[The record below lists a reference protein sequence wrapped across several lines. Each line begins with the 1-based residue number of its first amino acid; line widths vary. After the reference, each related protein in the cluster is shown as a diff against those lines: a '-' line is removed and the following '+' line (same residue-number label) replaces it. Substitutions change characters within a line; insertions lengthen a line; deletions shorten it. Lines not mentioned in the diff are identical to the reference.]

1 MPVKVSVIVPV
12 YNPGAYIDDCIAS
25 ILRQSLPADEYEAI
39 FVDDGSTDGTG
50 ARLDALA
57 AEHANITAIHIPNSG
72 WPGRPRNVGIDAAA
86 GKYVYFVDN
95 DDWVGDEALERLYE
109 RAERNNADVVVGKEV
124 GHGKGVSRALFHRD
138 VDDATL
144 TATPLLELLTPHK
157 FFRRAFLDEHGI
169 RFPEG
174 RRRLEDH
181 VFVMKAFFKARRI
194 SILADYPCYH
204 WLLRKDAGNATD
216 LYSEPSGY
224 YMNVREILD
233 IVDEHTDPG
242 PDRDRL
248 YAHWYRGKALH
259 RLRGARWATNPDARG
274 LAVYAEVRRLALE
287 RFGPGVDKALSTKFR
302 VLSRSVRADRVDLVT
317 AQAKIERGIRAA
329 IALTSLEWTDRR
341 LRLSLTAGLTYANG
355 KPIALERRAG
365 RIYWRAPAPLGGDPT
380 ILEEDLDV
388 TAEIARTK
396 VAIVLRNRET
406 LVEFEARAKP
416 RNQIGAEPGLGEDA
430 ELTISAVVDADI
442 DVGSVA
448 TGGELAPGVWDL
460 FVHVHSCGW
469 SAVSR
474 LTAVGRD
481 SGSPRIVIEP
491 HVTQFGNLSVKV
503 RDPIA
508 ENRAAERKAE
518 DKQAAEQQ
526 GADKPAADK
535 PAADRQRAD
544 PGPAKVP
551 VTAKAPGETGQPA
564 SAAASDP
571 GLLGSTLAAWALRTL
586 PTGIIRFAVPT
597 VRRMRRWRYSR

>member
-95 DDWVGDEALERLYE
+95 DDWIGDEALERLYE
-109 RAERNNADVVVGKEV
+109 RAERNDADVVVGKEV

-216 LYSEPSGY
+216 LYSEPRGY

-233 IVDEHTDPG
+233 IVDEHTDSG

-259 RLRGARWATNPDARG
+259 RLRGARWATTPDARG

-355 KPIALERRAG
+355 MPIALERRAG
-365 RIYWRAPAPLGGDPT
+365 RIYWRPPAPLGGDPT

-396 VAIVLRNRET
+396 VAIVLRNREA

-416 RNQIGAEPGLGEDA
+416 RNQIGAEPGLGEDP
-430 ELTISAVVDADI
+430 ELMISAVLDADI

-448 TGGELAPGVWDL
+448 TGSELAPGVWDL
-460 FVHVHSCGW
+460 FVHVQSCGW
-469 SAVSR
+469 SAISR
-474 LTAVGRD
+474 LTAVGHD

-503 RDPIA
+503 RDPTA
-508 ENRAAERKAE
+508 ENQAAERKAE

-526 GADKPAADK
+526 GADKP
-535 PAADRQRAD
+535 PA
-544 PGPAKVP
+544 
-551 VTAKAPGETGQPA
+551 ETGQPA
-564 SAAASDP
+564 SAAAASDP
-571 GLLGSTLAAWALRTL
+571 GSIGSTLAVLALRTL
-586 PTGIIRFAVPT
+586 PAGFIRFAVPAL
-597 VRRMRRWRYSR
+597 RRVRRWR

>member
-95 DDWVGDEALERLYE
+95 DDWIGDEALERLYE
-109 RAERNNADVVVGKEV
+109 RAERNDADVVVGKEV

-216 LYSEPSGY
+216 LYSEPRGY

-233 IVDEHTDPG
+233 IVDEHTDSG

-259 RLRGARWATNPDARG
+259 RLRGARWATTPDARG

-355 KPIALERRAG
+355 MPIALERRAG
-365 RIYWRAPAPLGGDPT
+365 RIYWRPPAPLGGDPT

-396 VAIVLRNRET
+396 VAIVLRNREA

-416 RNQIGAEPGLGEDA
+416 RNQIGAEPGLGEDP
-430 ELTISAVVDADI
+430 ELMISAVLDADI

-448 TGGELAPGVWDL
+448 TGSELAPGVWDL
-460 FVHVHSCGW
+460 FVHVQSCGW
-469 SAVSR
+469 SAISR

-503 RDPIA
+503 RDPTA
-508 ENRAAERKAE
+508 ENQAAERKAE

-526 GADKPAADK
+526 GADKP
-535 PAADRQRAD
+535 PA
-544 PGPAKVP
+544 
-551 VTAKAPGETGQPA
+551 ETGQPA
-564 SAAASDP
+564 SAAAASDP
-571 GLLGSTLAAWALRTL
+571 GSIGSTLAVLALRTL
-586 PTGIIRFAVPT
+586 PAGFIRFAVPAL
-597 VRRMRRWRYSR
+597 RRVRRWR